1 MFREMAEI
9 AVVGLL
15 LILAGVA
22 VLVVATLL
30 SSKQG
35 GGETKGAGVLM
46 IGPVPIVF
54 GSDAKWAS
62 VAIALAIVLILVSFL
77 LYVV

>member
-1 MFREMAEI
+1 MVEI

-22 VLVVATLL
+22 VLIVAVLS

-35 GGETKGAGVLM
+35 GGETKGAAVFM

-62 VAIALAIVLILVSFL
+62 VAIALAIVLILVSFM